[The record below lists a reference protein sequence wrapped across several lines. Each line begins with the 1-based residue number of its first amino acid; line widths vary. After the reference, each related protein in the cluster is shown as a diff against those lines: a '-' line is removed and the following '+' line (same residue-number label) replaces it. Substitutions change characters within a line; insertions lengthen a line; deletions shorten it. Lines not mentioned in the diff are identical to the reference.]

1 MSAVNFLP
9 SATALRC
16 FDASARLGSLTKA
29 AAEVHLTQGAV
40 SQQILALEQKLG
52 AVLFIRSKSGLKLTP
67 AGQTYWSEIA
77 VALRQIERATQ
88 NMMST
93 KGDGGTLNVSV
104 ASTFGTYWLM
114 PRLRTFVTSH
124 PEITIN
130 LSTQIGPIDFANSTS
145 DAAIEFSSGAKPNLH
160 AELIMPLRL
169 RPYCASKTAKTMPS
183 KKHLVALL
191 QKSALIRHTTVLA
204 GWGGWLEAVSLS
216 NEIDTKQAN
225 GGPQYDLLSMALNAV
240 IEGFGIALL
249 PDYLVEH
256 ALGQQ
261 QITALSKVYWTSE
274 KAYYLRYPESK
285 THLVSLQKFEQWLL
299 RQRHVAAY
307 SELVG
312 Q

>member
-1 MSAVNFLP
+1 VNFLP
-9 SATALRC
+9 STTALRC

-29 AAEVHLTQGAV
+29 AADVHLTQGAV

-52 AVLFIRSKSGLKLTP
+52 ATLFTRNKTGLQLTP
-67 AGQTYWSEIA
+67 AGQVYWADIA

-114 PRLRTFVTSH
+114 PRLRTFVTAH

-130 LSTQIGPIDFANSTS
+130 LSTQIGPVDFANSIS

-160 AELIMPLRL
+160 AEFIMPLRL
-169 RPYCASKTAKTMPS
+169 RPYCASKTAKAMPS
-183 KKHLVALL
+183 KKQLVALL
-191 QKSALIRHTTVLA
+191 QKSVLIRHTTVLA
-204 GWGGWLEAVSLS
+204 GWDGWLEGA
-216 NEIDTKQAN
+216 NINNDIDKKHVN
-225 GGPQYDLLSMALNAV
+225 SGPQYDLLSMALNAV

-256 ALGQQ
+256 ALAQN
-261 QITALSKVYWTSE
+261 QITALSKYYWSSE
-274 KAYYLRYPESK
+274 NAYYLRYPESK
-285 THLVSLQKFEQWLL
+285 KSLTSVQKFAQWLVC
-299 RQRHVAAY
+299 QRHL
-307 SELVG
+307 EDRPL
-312 Q
+312 

>member
-1 MSAVNFLP
+1 VNFLP
-9 SATALRC
+9 STTALRC

-29 AAEVHLTQGAV
+29 AADVHLTQGAV

-52 AVLFIRSKSGLKLTP
+52 ATLFTRNKTGLQLTP
-67 AGQTYWSEIA
+67 AGQVYWADIA

-114 PRLRTFVTSH
+114 PRLRTFVTAH

-130 LSTQIGPIDFANSTS
+130 LSTQIGPVDFANSSS

-160 AELIMPLRL
+160 AEFIMPLRL
-169 RPYCASKTAKTMPS
+169 RPYCASKTAKAIPS
-183 KKHLVALL
+183 KKQLIALL

-204 GWGGWLEAVSLS
+204 GWDGWLEGANV
-216 NEIDTKQAN
+216 NNDIDKKHVN
-225 GGPQYDLLSMALNAV
+225 SGPQYDLLSMALNAV

-256 ALGQQ
+256 ALAQN
-261 QITALSKVYWTSE
+261 QITALSKYYWSSE
-274 KAYYLRYPESK
+274 NAYYLRYPESK
-285 THLVSLQKFEQWLL
+285 KSLTSVQKFAQWLVC
-299 RQRHVAAY
+299 QRHL
-307 SELVG
+307 EDRPL
-312 Q
+312 

>member
-1 MSAVNFLP
+1 VNFLP
-9 SATALRC
+9 STTALRC

-52 AVLFIRSKSGLKLTP
+52 ATLFTRRKTGLQLTP
-67 AGQTYWSEIA
+67 AGQVYWADIA

-88 NMMST
+88 NMMTT

-114 PRLRTFVTSH
+114 PRLRTFVTAH

-130 LSTQIGPIDFANSTS
+130 LSTQIGPVDFANSIS
-145 DAAIEFSSGAKPNLH
+145 DAAIEFSGGAKANLH

-183 KKHLVALL
+183 KKELFALL

-204 GWGGWLEAVSLS
+204 GWDGWLEGS
-216 NEIDTKQAN
+216 NLNNKIDKKHVN
-225 GGPQYDLLSMALNAV
+225 SGPQYDLLSMALNAV
-240 IEGFGIALL
+240 IEGLGIALL

-256 ALGQQ
+256 ALAQN
-261 QITALSKVYWTSE
+261 QITALSKYYWSSE
-274 KAYYLRYPESK
+274 NAYYLRYPESK
-285 THLVSLQKFEQWLL
+285 KSLTSVQKFAQWLL
-299 RQRHVAAY
+299 SQRHL
-307 SELVG
+307 EN
-312 Q
+312 QPI

>member
-1 MSAVNFLP
+1 VNFLP

-169 RPYCASKTAKTMPS
+169 RPYCASKTAKTMRS

-204 GWGGWLEAVSLS
+204 GWGGWLEAASLS

-299 RQRHVAAY
+299 RQRNVAAY

>member
-1 MSAVNFLP
+1 MKPIVNFLP

-29 AAEVHLTQGAV
+29 AVEVHLTQGAV

-52 AVLFIRSKSGLKLTP
+52 VVLFIRSKSGLQLTS
-67 AGQTYWSEIA
+67 AGQTYWADIA
-77 VALRQIERATQ
+77 VALQQIERATQ

-114 PRLRTFVTSH
+114 PRLRTFVTAH

-130 LSTQIGPIDFANSTS
+130 LSTQIGPVDFTNSNS
-145 DAAIEFSSGAKPNLH
+145 DAAIEFSIGAKPNLQ

-169 RPYCASKTAKTMPS
+169 RPYCASKIAKATPS
-183 KKHLVALL
+183 KKQLIGLL
-191 QKSALIRHTTVLA
+191 QKSALIRHTTVLS
-204 GWGGWLEAVSLS
+204 GWDGWLAEVSLNTEVNKKHAS
-216 NEIDTKQAN
+216 S
-225 GGPQYDLLSMALNAV
+225 GPQYDLLSMALNAV

-256 ALGQQ
+256 ALEQQ
-261 QITALSKVYWTSE
+261 QITVLSKNYWTSE
-274 KAYYLRYPESK
+274 KAYYLRYPTSK
-285 THLVSLQKFEQWLL
+285 KHLVSLQKFEHWLL
-299 RQRHVAAY
+299 SQRHVEGSA
-307 SELVG
+307 V
-312 Q
+312 

>member
-9 SATALRC
+9 STTALRC

-29 AAEVHLTQGAV
+29 AADVHLTQGAV

-52 AVLFIRSKSGLKLTP
+52 TTLFTRNKTGLQLTP
-67 AGQTYWSEIA
+67 AGLVYWADIA

-114 PRLRTFVTSH
+114 PRLRTFVTAH

-130 LSTQIGPIDFANSTS
+130 LSTQIGPVDFANSSS

-160 AELIMPLRL
+160 AEFIMPLRL
-169 RPYCASKTAKTMPS
+169 RPYCASKTAKAIPS
-183 KKHLVALL
+183 KKQLIALL

-204 GWGGWLEAVSLS
+204 GWDGWLEGA
-216 NEIDTKQAN
+216 NINNDIDKKHVN
-225 GGPQYDLLSMALNAV
+225 SGPQYDLLSMALNAV

-256 ALGQQ
+256 ALAQN
-261 QITALSKVYWTSE
+261 QITALSKYYWSSE
-274 KAYYLRYPESK
+274 NAYYLRYPESK
-285 THLVSLQKFEQWLL
+285 KSLTSVQKFAQWLL
-299 RQRHVAAY
+299 SQRHL
-307 SELVG
+307 EN
-312 Q
+312 QPI

>member
-1 MSAVNFLP
+1 MNFLP

-52 AVLFIRSKSGLKLTP
+52 VVLFIRRKSGLQLTA
-67 AGQTYWSEIA
+67 AGQSYWSDIA

-114 PRLRTFVTSH
+114 PRLRTFVAAH

-130 LSTQIGPIDFANSTS
+130 LSTQIGPVDFANSSS

-169 RPYCASKTAKTMPS
+169 RPYCASKIIKPMPS
-183 KKHLVALL
+183 KKQLIALL
-191 QKSALIRHTTVLA
+191 QKLALIRHTTVLS
-204 GWGGWLEAVSLS
+204 GWDGWLASSSLS
-216 NEIDTKQAN
+216 REIDKKHAN
-225 GGPQYDLLSMALNAV
+225 NGPQYDLLSMALNAV

-261 QITALSKVYWTSE
+261 RISALSKVYWTSE
-274 KAYYLRYPESK
+274 SAYYLRYPESK
-285 THLVSLQKFEQWLL
+285 KHLVSLQKFEHWLL
-299 RQRHVAAY
+299 SQRHVEDSSA
-307 SELVG
+307 
-312 Q
+312 

>member
-1 MSAVNFLP
+1 MNFLP
-9 SATALRC
+9 STTALRC

-40 SQQILALEQKLG
+40 SQQILALEQRLG
-52 AVLFIRSKSGLKLTP
+52 AALFIRSKSGLQLTP
-67 AGQTYWSEIA
+67 AGEIYWADIA

-114 PRLRTFVTSH
+114 PRLRTFVTAH

-130 LSTQIGPIDFANSTS
+130 LSTQIGPVDFANSSS
-145 DAAIEFSSGAKPNLH
+145 DAAIEFSSGAKENLH

-169 RPYCASKTAKTMPS
+169 RPYCASKTAKAMPT
-183 KKHLVALL
+183 KKHLITLL
-191 QKSALIRHTTVLA
+191 QKSALIRHTTVPQGWEGWLA
-204 GWGGWLEAVSLS
+204 GATLHS
-216 NEIDTKQAN
+216 EIEKKHASS
-225 GGPQYDLLSMALNAV
+225 GPQYDLLSMALNAV

-249 PDYLVEH
+249 PDYLVEP

-261 QITALSKVYWTSE
+261 QITALSKLYWTSE

-299 RQRHVAAY
+299 SQRHI
-307 SELVG
+307 EN
-312 Q
+312 QPI

>member
-1 MSAVNFLP
+1 VNFLP

-40 SQQILALEQKLG
+40 SQQILALELKLG
-52 AVLFIRSKSGLKLTP
+52 VVLFIRSKSGLQLTP
-67 AGQTYWSEIA
+67 AGKTYWADIA

-114 PRLRTFVTSH
+114 PRLRTFVTAH

-130 LSTQIGPIDFANSTS
+130 LSTQIGPVDFANSSS
-145 DAAIEFSSGAKPNLH
+145 DAAIEFSAGAKPNLQ

-169 RPYCASKTAKTMPS
+169 RPYSASKTVKATPS
-183 KKHLVALL
+183 KKQLIALL
-191 QKSALIRHTTVLA
+191 QQSSLIRHTTVLS
-204 GWGGWLEAVSLS
+204 GWDGWLASAGL
-216 NEIDTKQAN
+216 NTEIDKKHAN

-256 ALGQQ
+256 ALSQQ

-274 KAYYLRYPESK
+274 NAYYLRYPASK
-285 THLVSLQKFEQWLL
+285 KHLVSLQKFEQWLL
-299 RQRHVAAY
+299 SQRRIEGSAV
-307 SELVG
+307 
-312 Q
+312 

>member
-1 MSAVNFLP
+1 VNFLP
-9 SATALRC
+9 STTALRC

-52 AVLFIRSKSGLKLTP
+52 TTLFTRNKTGLQLTP
-67 AGQTYWSEIA
+67 AGHVYWVDIA
-77 VALRQIERATQ
+77 IALRQIERATQ

-114 PRLRTFVTSH
+114 PRLRTFVTEH

-130 LSTQIGPIDFANSTS
+130 LSTQIGPVDFENSSS

-160 AELIMPLRL
+160 AEFIMPLRL
-169 RPYCASKTAKTMPS
+169 RPYCASKTAKAIPS
-183 KKHLVALL
+183 KKQLIALL

-204 GWGGWLEAVSLS
+204 GWDGWLEGANIN
-216 NEIDTKQAN
+216 NEIDKKHVSS
-225 GGPQYDLLSMALNAV
+225 GPQYDLLSMALNAV

-256 ALGQQ
+256 ALAQN
-261 QITALSKVYWTSE
+261 QITTLSKYYWSSE
-274 KAYYLRYPESK
+274 NAYYLRYPESK
-285 THLVSLQKFEQWLL
+285 KSLTSVQKFAQWLIS
-299 RQRHVAAY
+299 QRHL
-307 SELVG
+307 EDRPR
-312 Q
+312 

>member
-130 LSTQIGPIDFANSTS
+130 LSTQIGPVDFANSTS
-145 DAAIEFSSGAKPNLH
+145 DAAIEFSSGAKANLH

-169 RPYCASKTAKTMPS
+169 RPYSSSKITKTMPS
-183 KKHLVALL
+183 RRRLSALL
-191 QKSALIRHTTVLA
+191 QKSALIRHTTVLG
-204 GWGGWLEAVSLS
+204 GWDGWLEGTSL
-216 NEIDTKQAN
+216 NKDIDKKHAN
-225 GGPQYDLLSMALNAV
+225 IGPQYDLLSMALNAV

-261 QITALSKVYWTSE
+261 QITALSNHYWTSE
-274 KAYYLRYPESK
+274 KAYFLRYPESK
-285 THLVSLQKFEQWLL
+285 RHLVSLQKFEQWLL
-299 RQRHVAAY
+299 SQRHIAAKP
-307 SELVG
+307 ELVG